1 MGKTKNNFNEP
12 LLSVVIPNYNGAR
25 FIRDCLKSV
34 LAQEID
40 GNMEVIVVDDKSPD
54 GSAEIV
60 RAEFPGVRL
69 IENDAKSEFVGSA
82 NRGMQTAKGKYVAV
96 LNNDVTV
103 APGWA
108 SAACRVMEEDKE
120 AGAVACKVLSSKDH
134 DRIDS
139 AGQKYCRFGWARRI
153 GHNAKD
159 GPRFAVRKR
168 VFGPVGTAAF
178 YRRDVLEK
186 TGYYEDFFESYYEDA
201 DLNHRINRLGYKC
214 VYEPRSVVYHYG
226 SASYASKR
234 IAYCA
239 SRNIEY
245 MFFLNSSPAVLAIYL
260 IPHIIFDLAHLA
272 AWTARGRIIPFLRGK
287 IAFLKNLPALVR
299 LRRRRKT

>member
-1 MGKTKNNFNEP
+1 MDETRNNFNEP
-12 LLSVVIPNYNGAR
+12 LLSIVIPNYNGAK

-34 LAQEID
+34 LSQEID
-40 GNMEVIVVDDKSPD
+40 GDMEVIVVDDKSPD

-69 IENDAKSEFVGSA
+69 IENDVKSEFVGSA
-82 NRGMQTAKGKYVAV
+82 NRGMQIAKGKYVAV

-108 SAACRVMEEDKE
+108 SAAYRVMEEDRE
-120 AGAVACKVLSSKDH
+120 AGAVACKVLFSRDH

-178 YRRDVLEK
+178 YRRDVLGK

-245 MFFLNSSPAVLAIYL
+245 MFFLNSSLAVLALYL

-272 AWTARGRIIPFLRGK
+272 AWTARGRMTAFLRGK

>member
-1 MGKTKNNFNEP
+1 MGKTKNNLSEP
-12 LLSVVIPNYNGAR
+12 LLSVVIPNYNGAK
-25 FIRDCLKSV
+25 FIRGCLKSV
-34 LAQEID
+34 LSQEID
-40 GNMEVIVVDDKSPD
+40 GDMEVIVVDDKSSD

-69 IENDAKSEFVGSA
+69 IENDVKSEFVGSA
-82 NRGMQTAKGKYVAV
+82 NRGMKTAKGKYVAV

-103 APGWA
+103 AAGWA
-108 SAACRVMEEDKE
+108 SAARRVMEEDKE
-120 AGAVACKVLSSKDH
+120 VGAVACKVLFSKDH

-153 GHNAKD
+153 GHGAKD
-159 GPRFAVRKR
+159 GPRFAGRKR

-178 YRRDVLEK
+178 YRHDVLRK

-201 DLNHRINRLGYKC
+201 DLNHRINRLGCKC
-214 VYEPRSVVYHYG
+214 VYEPRSVVYHHG
-226 SASYASKR
+226 SASYTSKR

-245 MFFLNSSPAVLAIYL
+245 MFFLNSLPAVAALYL
-260 IPHIIFDLAHLA
+260 IPHIIFDIANLV
-272 AWTARGRIIPFLRGK
+272 AWTARGQMIPFLRGK